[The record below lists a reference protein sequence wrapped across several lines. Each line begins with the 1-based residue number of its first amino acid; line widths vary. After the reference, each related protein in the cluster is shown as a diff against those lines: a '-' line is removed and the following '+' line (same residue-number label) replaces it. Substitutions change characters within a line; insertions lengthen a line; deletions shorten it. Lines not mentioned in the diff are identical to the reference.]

1 MVMRSMRT
9 RLIPLTEV
17 FVGDVREP
25 ILFFIEFVLAL
36 LLGRL
41 ARPRRSEHLAQ
52 VAMGITACWTLISV
66 SNSSGGLH
74 AR

>member
-17 FVGDVREP
+17 FAGDVRE
-25 ILFFIEFVLAL
+25 ISVFFIEFVSAL

-41 ARPRRSEHLAQ
+41 ACPRRSEHLA
-52 VAMGITACWTLISV
+52 
-66 SNSSGGLH
+66 
-74 AR
+74 